1 MPTWVHTSLHW
12 LSQHWGD
19 IVPTW
24 LGVILAAVFGTL
36 SWRAS
41 RQSKAARD
49 TAQAAEARAEAE
61 AERAERATAAAENAA
76 AAADRSAGAA
86 ERSAAAQE
94 KQAELLQDAA
104 DAEEQFPWRLDRM
117 GSSMDFRLTN
127 LTNRRKYRVEV
138 TGQPARPIPGT
149 FRPGGGRSNRYDT
162 VDGRETVELDLIV
175 AAQTLDRSVM
185 VSWHPTAD
193 HTGDAWT
200 QRLGLPG

>member
-1 MPTWVHTSLHW
+1 MPTWVHSVLHW

-19 IVPTW
+19 VVPTW
-24 LGVILAAVFGTL
+24 LGVIVAVAFGTL

-41 RQSKAARD
+41 RQSRAARD
-49 TAQAAEARAEAE
+49 AAQAAESRAEAE
-61 AERAERATAAAENAA
+61 AKRAERATKAAEDAA
-76 AAADRSAGAA
+76 AAAGRSAGAA
-86 ERSAAAQE
+86 ERSATAQE
-94 KQAELLQDAA
+94 VQTALLQDAA
-104 DAEEQFPWRLDRM
+104 DAEEQFPWQLDRM

-127 LTNRRKYRVEV
+127 LTNTRKYRVEV

-175 AAQTLDRSVM
+175 AAQTLDRAVT

-193 HTGDAWT
+193 HPGDAWT

>member
-1 MPTWVHTSLHW
+1 MLTWVHTFFHW

-19 IVPTW
+19 VVPTW
-24 LGVILAAVFGTL
+24 LGVIVAAIFGIQ

-41 RQSKAARD
+41 QQSKAARD
-49 TAQAAEARAEAE
+49 AAQAAESRAEAE
-61 AERAERATAAAENAA
+61 AERAERATKAAENAA

-94 KQAELLQDAA
+94 KQTALLQDAA
-104 DAEEQFPWRLDRM
+104 DAEEQFPWQLDRM

-127 LTNRRKYRVEV
+127 RTNARKYQVVV
-138 TGQPARPIPGT
+138 TGKPARPIPGT
-149 FRPGGGRSNRYDT
+149 FRPGGGRSNSYAT
-162 VDGRETVELDLIV
+162 VDGRERVALDLIV
-175 AAQTLDRSVM
+175 TAQTVDRSVT
-185 VSWHPTAD
+185 VSWHPTSD